1 MVIQIVRGTAT
12 QRLRFNLDIEID
24 ELKRMTIVRK
34 ALHILLRLAPA
45 TNEYFHPDEHSKPG
59 KHLVLLD
66 HKINS
71 TVRIFRYMNEHMAGS
86 SLFTY
91 EPPMMAIMAHDT

>member
-1 MVIQIVRGTAT
+1 QTSIPHVFLTSHT
-12 QRLRFNLDIEID
+12 
-24 ELKRMTIVRK
+24 KPTRMTIVRK

-66 HKINS
+66 HKIDS

-86 SLFTY
+86 SLF
-91 EPPMMAIMAHDT
+91 